1 MDEVTAALK
10 QLRAPGS
17 ASRGD
22 PSGSDQSLGD
32 ELAAGGS
39 DRAPE
44 PKTPTQTDIFVRG
57 VPDAHPLAIRPVKA
71 SRALV
76 EMPDHHENLLRP
88 PFLMVVSAG
97 VRSGKSV
104 LIANLVYRKNY
115 YRGVFK
121 RIFLISPTAHA
132 DPTFKAFVDDPN
144 CEVHAPSSRE
154 EFSASVEHIQKTAA
168 ELASVEAEEGPFLIV
183 ADDCAAFVRNGD
195 ALCQLATKY
204 RHWGFSLIV
213 SAQYYRMLPPVIRA
227 NTTALVLFEV
237 KNSKERTAVFEEN
250 ASTFGDRLEH
260 VYSET
265 MTKPYSF
272 LVLDFRDRSLLPNW
286 QLKIAV

>member
-1 MDEVTAALK
+1 MDELSSALK
-10 QLRAPGS
+10 QLRAG
-17 ASRGD
+17 
-22 PSGSDQSLGD
+22 DQSEAMELG
-32 ELAAGGS
+32 EP
-39 DRAPE
+39 APE
-44 PKTPTQTDIFVRG
+44 PRTPTQTEIFVRG
-57 VPDAHPLAIRPVKA
+57 APEAHPLAIRPVKA
-71 SRALV
+71 SRTLV
-76 EMPDHHENLLRP
+76 AMPDHHENLLRP

-115 YRGVFK
+115 YRGIFK

-168 ELASVEAEEGPFLIV
+168 ELGPEEGPFLIV

-204 RHWGFSLIV
+204 RHWGFSMIV

-260 VYSET
+260 VYNET
-265 MTKPYSF
+265 MSKPYSF
-272 LVLDFRDRSLLPNW
+272 LVLDFRDRALLPNW
-286 QLKIAV
+286 QLKISV

>member
-1 MDEVTAALK
+1 MELGEP
-10 QLRAPGS
+10 APG
-17 ASRGD
+17 
-22 PSGSDQSLGD
+22 P
-32 ELAAGGS
+32 AGPP
-39 DRAPE
+39 R
-44 PKTPTQTDIFVRG
+44 TPTQTEIFVRG
-57 VPDAHPLAIRPVKA
+57 APEAHPLAIRPVKA
-71 SRALV
+71 SRTLV
-76 EMPDHHENLLRP
+76 AMPDHHENLLRP

-115 YRGVFK
+115 YRGIFK

-168 ELASVEAEEGPFLIV
+168 ELGPEVGRDSDRFLIV

-260 VYSET
+260 VYNET
-265 MTKPYSF
+265 MSKPYSF
-272 LVLDFRDRSLLPNW
+272 LVLDFRDRALLPNW
-286 QLKIAV
+286 QLKISV